1 MTVNTLHD
9 RTKQFS
15 VRIVHIYLALPKSEI
30 ARILGRQ
37 LLRSGT
43 SPGAHCREGYR
54 SRSAAEMIS
63 KYETSLQELDETL
76 YWLELLIDS
85 ELTTA
90 DRVGPLMDEANE
102 IISIL
107 VTSVKTIKSRRR

>member
-1 MTVNTLHD
+1 
-9 RTKQFS
+9 
-15 VRIVHIYLALPKSEI
+15 
-30 ARILGRQ
+30 
-37 LLRSGT
+37 
-43 SPGAHCREGYR
+43 
-54 SRSAAEMIS
+54 MIS
-63 KYETSLQELDETL
+63 KYETSLQELHETL